1 MAELKEQY
9 QKGGLGDVVLKKR
22 LTKVLID
29 LISPIREKREEYAKN
44 PKMVM
49 DILERGIEEAKKEA
63 RQTMSEVRKALKI
76 DYFG

>member
-1 MAELKEQY
+1 M
-9 QKGGLGDVVLKKR
+9 VLKKR

-29 LISPIREKREEYAKN
+29 LISPIRTRREELAKD
-44 PKMVM
+44 PVAVM
-49 DILERGIEEAKKEA
+49 EILQKGTEEARKEA